1 MGFAGLAERRLGAGT
16 LARWRVDVARLG
28 KRMEEK
34 VRSDVRNGR
43 EPSVRA
49 CRQAWAVGLGAT
61 LLLEVAWSGVRVAR
75 QTGESAAA
83 IVRALEGAVVAVVEA
98 AGVQAEATVSKV
110 FEWMAL
116 ILALWAVWALG
127 RWWKHQEMMMAGFSA
142 GKKRGKRNTD
152 AGKKGEPEGQELSP
166 LSARSAASP
175 LPAPNFRTLRAKA
188 RLEEEGRRTRSFPA
202 LPPSTTTPVQTT
214 GKRRRNQRLAGV
226 ETPSMSPVGKEKTT
240 KDPAAQSRARTDDR
254 SVVPEKPIGAGPI
267 RTIEL
272 LRSATEAQECAV
284 QVLTSCAAESAK
296 KEVMVRLTAYAI
308 DRPELFGAL
317 KVAQDRGCDV
327 EVYVDKSQT
336 GRTTEQKRLVHQAR
350 SQGLKIFI
358 ANGESLGPHYA
369 AAGRTRY
376 NFCGAL
382 HGKTLMVKK
391 GDQLELII
399 GSMNWTT
406 ASRGNHEIGLH
417 LTLGQEDPLAI
428 GFQEWVSNVKQ
439 FACDFQAAVASD
451 AYAEKSLGAAR
462 N

>member
-1 MGFAGLAERRLGAGT
+1 
-16 LARWRVDVARLG
+16 
-28 KRMEEK
+28 
-34 VRSDVRNGR
+34 
-43 EPSVRA
+43 
-49 CRQAWAVGLGAT
+49 
-61 LLLEVAWSGVRVAR
+61 
-75 QTGESAAA
+75 
-83 IVRALEGAVVAVVEA
+83 
-98 AGVQAEATVSKV
+98 
-110 FEWMAL
+110 
-116 ILALWAVWALG
+116 
-127 RWWKHQEMMMAGFSA
+127 MMMAGFSA

-202 LPPSTTTPVQTT
+202 LPPSATTPVQTT
-214 GKRRRNQRLAGV
+214 GKRGRNQRLAGV
-226 ETPSMSPVGKEKTT
+226 ETPSKSPVGKEKTT

-296 KEVMVRLTAYAI
+296 KEVMVRLTARAI

-317 KVAQDRGCDV
+317 KAAQDGGCDV

-382 HGKTLMVKK
+382 RGKTLMVKK
-391 GDQLELII
+391 GDRLEL
-399 GSMNWTT
+399 TT

-439 FACDFQAAVASD
+439 FTCDFQAAVASD